1 MAHALE
7 SCKDLKNIVLIWNLV
22 KKAKTM
28 NVFGCALQH
37 LGLVA
42 PKYPCPTHELIRA
55 GLSCSRRPSC
65 WSFRTPLA
73 GCGAHAGVPSPGVS
87 VRVGEYI

>member
-1 MAHALE
+1 MIMQFCAESSKNPFVHLWIVMAHALE

-42 PKYPCPTHELIRA
+42 PSTLALPTN
-55 GLSCSRRPSC
+55 
-65 WSFRTPLA
+65 
-73 GCGAHAGVPSPGVS
+73 
-87 VRVGEYI
+87 